1 MDPLIPFGD
10 QMMESGPNSQQILCS
25 NCGKLGLDATHSV
38 DVQHSPNCIA
48 LKESA
53 EGGCPLCL
61 LLWKRLLRAAS
72 ETLLLDSHE
81 TPVDVWA
88 VPDTR
93 NLKGFGLET
102 INFRPPDEGR
112 MLWVACRRSAVGKTD
127 PRRYLGEFS
136 QSGSVSYGNADV
148 TKWHR
153 GIDNGDVYGNLWLSI
168 DSGKFKSLALL
179 PAKYI
184 DFLMLK

>member
-10 QMMESGPNSQQILCS
+10 QVMESGPNSQQTLCS

-72 ETLLLDSHE
+72 ETAMKCL
-81 TPVDVWA
+81 WMY
-88 VPDTR
+88 
-93 NLKGFGLET
+93 GLCL
-102 INFRPPDEGR
+102 I
-112 MLWVACRRSAVGKTD
+112 
-127 PRRYLGEFS
+127 
-136 QSGSVSYGNADV
+136 
-148 TKWHR
+148 
-153 GIDNGDVYGNLWLSI
+153 
-168 DSGKFKSLALL
+168 LA
-179 PAKYI
+179 I
-184 DFLMLK
+184 